1 VRTLG
6 GDRSGVLLVTTFKE
20 YIRKAENI
28 SKLVYICALQAMMMF
43 FTNRDDLS
51 GNVSELIPIIS
62 AVMASFVVGEIA
74 IQGKNNLFI
83 YRKAPGGVVKLIK
96 ARLIHG
102 GLIVAGFTWL
112 MTIGLGMLFTQTA
125 LDKLL
130 AQSLLNAL
138 FAVSGVLLSLG
149 LFLTN
154 PAFNNKSPNY
164 SLNVLLAPNIIF
176 AAMILTPG
184 QVPYAELVAVCAI
197 ALVVFAIGF
206 KRIVEV
212 E

>member
-1 VRTLG
+1 MRALG
-6 GDRSGVLLVTTFKE
+6 GGGSGVLLVTTFKD

-43 FTNRDDLS
+43 FTNRDE
-51 GNVSELIPIIS
+51 GPGHVSELIPIIS
-62 AVMASFVVGEIA
+62 AVMASFVVGEIV

-83 YRKAPGGVVKLIK
+83 YRKAPGGIVKLIK

-102 GLIVAGFTWL
+102 GLIVAGFTGL
-112 MTIGLGMLFTQTA
+112 MTISLGMLFTQIA

-130 AQSLLNAL
+130 AQSLSNAV
-138 FAVSGVLLSLG
+138 FSISGVLLSLG

-154 PAFNNKSPNY
+154 PAFNNKSQSY

-176 AAMILTPG
+176 AAMILTSG
-184 QVPYAELVAVCAI
+184 QMPYTELVAVFVI
-197 ALVVFAIGF
+197 ALVVLAVGF
-206 KRIVEV
+206 KRIGEV

>member
-1 VRTLG
+1 MNCWQSRVCIT
-6 GDRSGVLLVTTFKE
+6 S
-20 YIRKAENI
+20 YIRR
-28 SKLVYICALQAMMMF
+28 VF
-43 FTNRDDLS
+43 RNRDDLS

-83 YRKAPGGVVKLIK
+83 YRKAPGGVAKLIK
-96 ARLIHG
+96 ARLVHG
-102 GLIVAGFTWL
+102 GLIVAGFTGL
-112 MTIGLGMLFTQTA
+112 MTISLGTLFTQTA

-130 AQSLLNAL
+130 AQSLSNAL
-138 FAVSGVLLSLG
+138 FALSGVLLSLG

-154 PAFNNKSPNY
+154 PAFNNKSQSY

-176 AAMILTPG
+176 AAMILTSG
-184 QVPYAELVAVCAI
+184 QMPYAELVAVFVI
-197 ALVVFAIGF
+197 ALVVLAVGF
-206 KRIVEV
+206 KRIGEV